1 MQLHR
6 GRKKKNRIQKKV
18 KYKSEHIRRGRNN
31 DLPGKIDQKKAKEL
45 DSDKK
50 IEKQGVE
57 RVD

>member
-31 DLPGKIDQKKAKEL
+31 DLQGKIDQKKAKEL
-45 DSDKK
+45 DRDKK

-57 RVD
+57 RID